1 MLKPTVLTIG
11 KIVCAHGLKGE
22 VKILSLTDYPAR
34 FRAGLSICTYPLLPG
49 IDELKIESVKG
60 TSKNI
65 LIKLKGVDT
74 REDAEKLKGLLVQI
88 PIEKDTP
95 LPEGTY
101 WQHEI
106 IGLKVITV
114 DGKLIGYVTDIMR
127 TGNNDIYVVAL
138 KEKEYLIP
146 AIKDI
151 VKKIDLKNGLMLIN
165 VMDGLLE

>member
-22 VKILSLTDYPAR
+22 VKILSLTDNPAR
-34 FRAGLSICTYPLLPG
+34 FRAGLSICTYPSLPG

-65 LIKLKGVDT
+65 IIKFKGVDT

-88 PIEKDTP
+88 PTEKTAP

-127 TGNNDIYVVAL
+127 TGSNDIYVVAL

-165 VMDGLLE
+165 AMEGLLE